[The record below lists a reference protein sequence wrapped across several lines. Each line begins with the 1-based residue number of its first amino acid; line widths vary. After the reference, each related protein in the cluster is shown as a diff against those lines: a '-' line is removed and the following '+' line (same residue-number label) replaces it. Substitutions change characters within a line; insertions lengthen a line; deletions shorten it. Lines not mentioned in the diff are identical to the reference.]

1 MLQLSGPISISDIW
15 VEVGMANQEG
25 TFRGLESSSYF
36 TINPNSFYKPSNL
49 LSSSLSEW
57 YGYCHFCSG
66 SITTSTTTIALP
78 TTTSTTIASCNFG
91 NGIYNI
97 NGSCLNGGSFFFRTN
112 IDVATFQISTNGGSS
127 WTNATKLANGRFRA
141 TVGSGI
147 FSIYGR
153 VNSSCPAVFLI
164 NYSVCTS
171 LTTTTTQGSGTTT
184 TTTVGS
190 GTTTTTTFVGT
201 TTTTTVNC
209 NVSVNNVITNCD
221 GGGSI
226 YIYTVTPYPATLQV
240 SFNNSTWY
248 SCTNGGGGLFYA
260 TVPAGSYSTVYVR
273 VNGSCSGV
281 LVWGSVVVCTATTTT
296 ISPTTTTTQP
306 ITTTTTTLS
315 PATLDFTLNSD
326 CVDGNNPM
334 GAISVTNVVNNIGS
348 VEYKLDNGSYGGSS
362 VFTFVSNG
370 VHSVTVRDSSGNTK
384 TKSISISCSTPTTTT
399 TTLLIGTTTTQSP
412 TTTTTQA
419 PTTTT
424 TTSVAILNFDVRFDC
439 VNGRNPMGAIV
450 VENVV
455 NNIGS
460 VTYSIGGAYQS
471 SNIFF
476 DLPNG
481 TYAVTVKD
489 SSNNTRTK
497 GISISCSNPT
507 TTTTQQPQIT
517 TSTTQAQITTTTTQS
532 PPAGVADLSISIGM
546 SSNNFCANNSVS
558 VSCTVTNNGPNTAMG
573 VVFKNYL
580 PASLQYTSGNGSI
593 SGQTVTKNV
602 GTLAVGASNT
612 LSYTAFI
619 DSVVSNNVIVSE
631 ITSYTTVDPN
641 TGNNS
646 ANVTFSTINCAP

>member
-66 SITTSTTTIALP
+66 SITTSTTAFPTT
-78 TTTSTTIASCNFG
+78 TTTSTTISSCNFG
-91 NGIYNI
+91 NGIYNTS
-97 NGSCLNGGSFFFRTN
+97 GSCLNGGSFFFRTN
-112 IDVATFQISTNGGSS
+112 VDVATFQISTNGGSS
-127 WTNATKLANGRFRA
+127 WTNATKLANGRFRV

-164 NYSVCTS
+164 NYSICTS
-171 LTTTTTQGSGTTT
+171 LTTTTTQAQTTTTTTQESGTTTTTTQGSGTTT
-184 TTTVGS
+184 TTTV
-190 GTTTTTTFVGT
+190 
-201 TTTTTVNC
+201 NC
-209 NVSVNNVITNCD
+209 NVSVSNVIANCD
-221 GGGSI
+221 SGGSI
-226 YIYTVTPYPATLQV
+226 YVYTNTPYPATLQV
-240 SFNNSTWY
+240 SFNSSTWY
-248 SCTNGGGGLFYA
+248 SCTNYGGGLFGSV
-260 TVPAGSYSTVYVR
+260 VPAGSYSTVYVR
-273 VNGSCSGV
+273 VNSSCSSG
-281 LVWGSVVVCTATTTT
+281 LVWGSIVVCVSATTTQAQ
-296 ISPTTTTTQP
+296 TTTTTQAQ
-306 ITTTTTTLS
+306 TTTTTTLS
-315 PATLDFTLNSD
+315 SATLDFTLRAD
-326 CVDGNNPM
+326 CVDFNNPK
-334 GAISVTNVVNNIGS
+334 GAIAAENVVNNIGA
-348 VEYKLDNGSYGGSS
+348 VEYKLGNGSYGGSS
-362 VFTFVSNG
+362 LFTFLANG
-370 VHSVTVRDSSGNTK
+370 QYSVTVRDSAGNTK
-384 TKSISISCSTPTTTT
+384 TKSITVNCSNVTTSTTQAQTTTT
-399 TTLLIGTTTTQSP
+399 TTESNA
-412 TTTTTQA
+412 TTTTTQGTLSFTA
-419 PTTTT
+419 R
-424 TTSVAILNFDVRFDC
+424 ADC
-439 VNGRNPMGAIV
+439 VDFNNPKGAIV
-450 VENVV
+450 FENVQ
-455 NNIGS
+455 NAIGG

-471 SNIFF
+471 NNLFKF
-476 DLPNG
+476 LANG
-481 TYAVTVKD
+481 NYTVYVKD
-489 SSNNTRTK
+489 SVNNIATRSVTVN
-497 GISISCSNPT
+497 CSYLA
-507 TTTTQQPQIT
+507 T
-517 TSTTQAQITTTTTQS
+517 TSTTQAQTTTTTNES

-558 VSCTVTNNGPNTAMG
+558 VSCTVTNNGRNTAMG